1 MMWGSWMQGVQEGG
15 GTTITM
21 SSPKAV
27 EGNNKIAVSTSY
39 CQWSVLPNDAF
50 LPSGPKRPL
59 LDAGVYTI
67 AMTDAGPLFTKT
79 KVVTDDL
86 IELDDELSLR
96 VLRNMETFWASKNE
110 YSKRHI
116 VYKRGL
122 LLEGPAGSGK
132 TSLVNMLT
140 QELVRR
146 NGIVIITSHPSNV
159 ATALE
164 ALRRIE
170 PERNV
175 IVIFEDIDELI
186 DHHGEHELLAL
197 LDGEHQIDNVV
208 NIATTNFPEK
218 LGARICNRPS
228 RFDERIRVGMP
239 NAEARDRY
247 LKHILR
253 QEVPIVPDA
262 EISKWVKDTD
272 GFSVAHL
279 RELAVAITCL
289 KQDYATVLKRLRS
302 MFVKPTAIEEFAK
315 KHGVS
320 GFRVELM
327 AEDAEDE
334 APSGIYHRVEADDT
348 CATGNPQQ
356 AGK

>member
-1 MMWGSWMQGVQEGG
+1 
-15 GTTITM
+15 M

-27 EGNNKIAVSTSY
+27 EKTESTKTAVSTSY

-50 LPSGPKRPL
+50 LPSGPKRPI
-59 LDAGVYTI
+59 LDAGVYTV
-67 AMTDAGPLFTKT
+67 AMTDAGPMFSKA

-110 YSKRHI
+110 YAKRHI

-132 TSLVNMLT
+132 TSLVNLLT

-146 NGIVIITSHPSNV
+146 DGIVIITSRPTVV
-159 ATALE
+159 ADALE

-170 PERNV
+170 PDRNV

-186 DHHGEHELLAL
+186 DHNGEHELLAL

-239 NAEARDRY
+239 DAKARERY
-247 LKHILR
+247 LIHILK
-253 QEVPIVPDA
+253 QEVPAVPHS
-262 EISKWVKDTD
+262 EIEKWVKDTD

-289 KQDYATVLKRLRS
+289 KQDYPTVLKRLRS
-302 MFVKPTAIEEFAK
+302 MMTKPTAIEEFAK

-320 GFRVELM
+320 GFRVELVTEEPI
-327 AEDAEDE
+327 EDANAACGYEV
-334 APSGIYHRVEADDT
+334 PSSNYGAFKAKR
-348 CATGNPQQ
+348 
-356 AGK
+356 

>member
-1 MMWGSWMQGVQEGG
+1 MSVAWGGCFVA
-15 GTTITM
+15 M
-21 SSPKAV
+21 SSPKAT
-27 EGNNKIAVSTSY
+27 EANEISKTAISTSY

-50 LPSGPKRPL
+50 LPSGPKRAI
-59 LDAGVYTI
+59 LDAGVYSV
-67 AMTDAGPLFTKT
+67 AMTDAGPMFTKM

-86 IELDDELSLR
+86 IELDDELSQR
-96 VLRNMETFWASKNE
+96 VLRNMETFWASKAE
-110 YSKRHI
+110 YSKRNI

-132 TSLVNMLT
+132 TSLVNLLT

-146 NGIVIITSHPSNV
+146 DGIVLMCSRPSTV

-186 DHHGEHELLAL
+186 EHHGEHELLAL

-239 NAEARDRY
+239 DAQARERY
-247 LKHILR
+247 LKHIMR
-253 QEVPIVPDA
+253 QEVPAVPEH
-262 EISKWVKDTD
+262 EIKKWVKDTD
-272 GFSVAHL
+272 KFSVAHL

-289 KQDYATVLKRLRS
+289 KQDYKIVLERLRS
-302 MFVKPTAIEEFAK
+302 MMSKPSAIEEFAK

-320 GFRVELM
+320 GFRVELVQGDTVTDC
-327 AEDAEDE
+327 EIPYSEPPDE
-334 APSGIYHRVEADDT
+334 MPDSNY
-348 CATGNPQQ
+348 
-356 AGK
+356 GKSA